1 MFGWLKKDPVKKL
14 EAKYS
19 AKLLEARDIQRN
31 GDVVRASDLYS
42 EAEAVLTQIKTLE
55 AQATSQ

>member
-14 EAKYS
+14 EAQYS

-31 GDVVRASDLYS
+31 GDVVRASDLYA
-42 EAEAVLTQIKTLE
+42 EAETILTQIKTLE
-55 AQATSQ
+55 AESASK